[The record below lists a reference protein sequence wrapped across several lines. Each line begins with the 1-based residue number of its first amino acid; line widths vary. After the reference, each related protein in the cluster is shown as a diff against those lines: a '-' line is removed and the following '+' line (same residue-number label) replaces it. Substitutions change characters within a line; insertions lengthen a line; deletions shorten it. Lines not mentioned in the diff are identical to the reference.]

1 MSREQ
6 SLLQPPL
13 WQPSQPPLVAIA
25 GGSEVTQV
33 RVGDGLT
40 LGRGGVGTRAS
51 ARALL
56 EAERGVGGLL
66 LGFVIKKL

>member
-25 GGSEVTQV
+25 GGSEV